1 MIKTSQNNQS
11 IEINFQ
17 KELINT
23 YKYMESQY
31 NLNYQIIENII
42 MKLPIKIKLNP
53 NIKNI
58 IYKNNI
64 FYDNFINE
72 IKCK

>member
-23 YKYMESQY
+23 YNYMKNQK
-31 NLNYQIIENII
+31 NLNYQIIEN
-42 MKLPIKIKLNP
+42 PRKIL
-53 NIKNI
+53 
-58 IYKNNI
+58 
-64 FYDNFINE
+64 
-72 IKCK
+72 

>member
-23 YKYMESQY
+23 Y
-31 NLNYQIIENII
+31 NNY
-42 MKLPIKIKLNP
+42 K
-53 NIKNI
+53 
-58 IYKNNI
+58 KNN
-64 FYDNFINE
+64 
-72 IKCK
+72 C

>member
-23 YKYMESQY
+23 YNYYKNQK
-31 NLNYQIIENII
+31 NLNYQIIENVRNI
-42 MKLPIKIKLNP
+42 MKLPIKFKLN
-53 NIKNI
+53 KNFEKI
-58 IYKNNI
+58 VRKNNDYLI
-64 FYDNFINE
+64 I
-72 IKCK
+72 